1 MTNLPAP
8 EPEPDEAP
16 VDDPYDDPDL
26 TKQHDLPPGVEQ
38 EGPNPLH

>member
-8 EPEPDEAP
+8 EPDPDEAP

-26 TKQHDLPPGVEQ
+26 TKHHDLPPGVDAP
-38 EGPNPLH
+38 GPDPEV